1 MPANASAYA
10 GAKLGEHSRVFR
22 TALTTATG
30 LLTMLLCLFGRFAI
44 AFPVC
49 FCLYA
54 WGLAVRACFRYGWGD
69 SCGVGFIM
77 APLILAVG
85 PITHEEEDYPNYYL
99 DILVATGIVVVVWT
113 AVAVVRRYRRT

>member
-1 MPANASAYA
+1 M
-10 GAKLGEHSRVFR
+10 FR

-30 LLTMLLCLFGRFAI
+30 LLTMLLCIFGRFAV

-99 DILVATGIVVVVWT
+99 DILVATAVVVVVWT
-113 AVAVVRRYRRT
+113 AVALARRYRRM